1 METVNTILRRD
12 EGEFSADVVNKL
24 LVVFLVLLVVCVA
37 CGGLLFFIRKRR
49 QWQKKAA
56 LPLYTE
62 TDGNLDAPRH
72 SHHRRVSSVTISSSV
87 PYSQRKSKPTFV
99 DVEKQPVIEKDPSQP
114 SSPVPQIRVTFP
126 EEVDDHGKTQSGR
139 SVVVHVGEQGS
150 MGMEPVN
157 ERLPPYT
164 ESDRF
169 VSLDLERIGGL
180 KEKPIAQESRPM

>member
-1 METVNTILRRD
+1 METVNIILRRD
-12 EGEFSADVVNKL
+12 EGEFSPDIVNKL
-24 LVVFLVLLVVCVA
+24 LVVFLVLLVVCIA
-37 CGGLLFFIRKRR
+37 CVGILFLLRKRR
-49 QWQKKAA
+49 QSQKKAT

-62 TDGNLDAPRH
+62 TDGNLDAPRR

-87 PYSQRKSKPTFV
+87 PYSQRKSKTMFV
-99 DVEKQPVIEKDPSQP
+99 DVEKQDSMDKDSSQP

-139 SVVVHVGEQGS
+139 SVVVHIGEQGN
-150 MGMEPVN
+150 MGMEPVH
-157 ERLPPYT
+157 EKLPPYT

-180 KEKPIAQESRPM
+180 KEKPIPPESRPT